1 MQENKIRQLTYGAVT
16 AVLFAVLM
24 LLSNVPLL
32 LIITTWF
39 VPLPIAIYASKF
51 DLKNSIIVSIVGVL
65 LVLLTAGILSA
76 FMAIFFAIIGMTLSV
91 NVKKNRSKIETLLAV
106 STASI
111 LMIAATIYGYIL
123 FTGVNIVDYAI
134 KFSKETINE
143 QVEVSNKL
151 AESLGQK
158 PAMTQ
163 EQADL
168 ALKSITETLP
178 ASVILSA
185 FGLGLLIIIL
195 NFPLMK
201 RFGIPVQKFN
211 ALKDLRLPKILL
223 FAYFIVIG
231 LKLFIQPE
239 DSTYMYSII
248 VNASLILSVLFF
260 IQGVSF
266 IHFMIARSNLPKPV
280 AWIATILAFP
290 LNSFVLLLGIIDLG
304 IELRTLLGDKPKK

>member
-185 FGLGLLIIIL
+185 FGLGLLIIVL

>member
-1 MQENKIRQLTYGAVT
+1 MQENKVRQLTYGAVT

-32 LIITTWF
+32 LIVTTWF

-51 DLKNSIIVSIVGVL
+51 GLKNSIIVSIVGVL

-168 ALKSITETLP
+168 AIKSITETLP

-185 FGLGLLIIIL
+185 FGLGLLIIVL

-266 IHFMIARSNLPKPV
+266 IHFMVARSNLPKPV

>member
-1 MQENKIRQLTYGAVT
+1 MQENKVRQLTFGAVT

-185 FGLGLLIIIL
+185 FGLGLLIIVL

-266 IHFMIARSNLPKPV
+266 IHFMVARSNLPKPV